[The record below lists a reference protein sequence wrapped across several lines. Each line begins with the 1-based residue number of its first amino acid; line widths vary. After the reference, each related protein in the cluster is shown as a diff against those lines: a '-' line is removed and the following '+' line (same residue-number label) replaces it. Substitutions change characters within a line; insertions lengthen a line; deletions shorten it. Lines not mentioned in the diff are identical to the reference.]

1 MPRIIL
7 WMLATLGLAAGA
19 IAIEDDRFTEAQMRV
34 ACTGQPISRQLD
46 NTLFTARALS
56 QNGAD
61 PVCTPTDHDEDDPG
75 GAMLSHRRGRRFE
88 SPETGFFG
96 YQPRRR

>member
-1 MPRIIL
+1 MLRIIL
-7 WMLATLGLAAGA
+7 WMLAASGLAAGA
-19 IAIEDDRFTEAQMRV
+19 IAIGDDRFTEAETQV

-56 QNGAD
+56 QSGAD
-61 PVCTPTDHDEDDPG
+61 PVCTPPDHDGDDLD
-75 GAMLSHRRGRRFE
+75 GAMLAQRRGSRFE
-88 SPETGFFG
+88 SPEPGVFG

>member
-1 MPRIIL
+1 MLRTCF
-7 WMLATLGLAAGA
+7 WMLAALVIAAGA
-19 IAIEDDRFTEAQMRV
+19 IAIGDDRFTEVETQV
-34 ACTGQPISRQLD
+34 ACTGQPASRQLD

-61 PVCTPTDHDEDDPG
+61 PVCTPPDHDEDDFD
-75 GAMLSHRRGRRFE
+75 GAMLSHRRGSRFE
-88 SPETGFFG
+88 SLELGFFG

>member
-1 MPRIIL
+1 MLRTCL
-7 WMLATLGLAAGA
+7 WMLATLVIAAGA
-19 IAIEDDRFTEAQMRV
+19 IAIGDDRFPEAETQV

-56 QNGAD
+56 QSGTD
-61 PVCTPTDHDEDDPG
+61 PVCTPPDHDEDDLD
-75 GAMLSHRRGRRFE
+75 GAMLSHRRPRFE
-88 SPETGFFG
+88 SPGPGFFG

>member
-1 MPRIIL
+1 MLRSTL

-19 IAIEDDRFTEAQMRV
+19 IAIEDDRFTETETQV

-56 QNGAD
+56 QGGAD
-61 PVCTPTDHDEDDPG
+61 PVCTPPDHDEDDLDG
-75 GAMLSHRRGRRFE
+75 VMLSHRHGSRFE
-88 SPETGFFG
+88 SPERDFFG
-96 YQPRRR
+96 SQLRRR

>member
-1 MPRIIL
+1 MLRTCV
-7 WMLATLGLAAGA
+7 WMLATLVIAVGA
-19 IAIEDDRFTEAQMRV
+19 IAIGNDRFTEAETQV

-56 QNGAD
+56 QSGAD
-61 PVCTPTDHDEDDPG
+61 PVCTPPDHDEDDLDA
-75 GAMLSHRRGRRFE
+75 AMLSHRHGRFD
-88 SPETGFFG
+88 SPGPGFFG